1 MRKTVMGLGGGVYPS
16 EKVCGCRMIISMKIN
31 AIEGGSEGP
40 QRWVLSEIQLIR
52 IFRLDY

>member
-40 QRWVLSEIQLIR
+40 QRWVLCEIQLIG
-52 IFRLDY
+52 IFRLD

>member
-16 EKVCGCRMIISMKIN
+16 EKVCGCKMTISMKIN
-31 AIEGGSEGP
+31 AIEGRSEGP